1 MDELLL
7 RHLRGQT
14 TEKEDAAIDAWLK
27 RSVDNGRALAEL
39 RRMLEAGRTADARLD
54 PGDPPAAPDVIW
66 RAEARVAP
74 VGSRRLKPVRPRS
87 RPRLRFLGG
96 LAAAAV
102 AALTAVGLWNAL
114 GTSGEATQAPL
125 VAATAPGETEIVRL
139 DDGSVI
145 RLGPESHLT
154 AVAGEAAREATLQ
167 GEAFFAIETD
177 ARRPFRIA
185 TAAGT
190 AQVLGTRFHLAAS
203 ANELAVT
210 VVEGRVA
217 LAGPGQEV
225 QVGAGQTTSLVRGRP
240 APVEAAAPI
249 EAVAE
254 WMAGFL
260 IFHDTPL
267 RVAREEI
274 GKQYG
279 IEVAVDDQALLDR
292 TLTMWFD
299 SKSLEEVMT
308 VVCSVVDAQCSMGGG
323 VVRMKG
329 DGAGDGS

>member
-14 TEKEDAAIDAWLK
+14 TEKEDASVDAWLK
-27 RSVDNGRALAEL
+27 RSADNGRALAEL
-39 RRMLEAGRTADARLD
+39 RRMLEAGRTVDSRLD

-74 VGSRRLKPVRPRS
+74 VGSRRLRPM

-96 LAAAAV
+96 MAAAAV
-102 AALTAVGLWNAL
+102 AAVTAVGLWNAL
-114 GTSGEATQAPL
+114 GTSGEAPQAPL
-125 VAATAPGETEIVRL
+125 VVATAPGETEIVRL

-154 AVAGEAAREATLQ
+154 ALVGGAAREATLQ

-177 ARRPFRIA
+177 ARQPFRIV

-203 ANELAVT
+203 ADELAVT

-217 LAGPGQEV
+217 LAGPGQEI
-225 QVGAGQTTSLVRGRP
+225 QVEAGQTTSLVRGRP
-240 APVEAAAPI
+240 ASVEPAAPI

-254 WMAGFL
+254 WMDGFL

-274 GKQYG
+274 AKQYR
-279 IEVAVDDQALLDR
+279 IEVAVDDEALLDR

-329 DGAGDGS
+329 AGGGDGS

>member
-14 TEKEDAAIDAWLK
+14 TETENASVDAWLK
-27 RSVDNGRALAEL
+27 RSADNRRALAEL
-39 RRMLEAGRTADARLD
+39 RRMLEAGRTADSRLD
-54 PGDPPAAPDVIW
+54 PGDPPPATDVIW
-66 RAEARVAP
+66 QAEARVAA
-74 VGSRRLKPVRPRS
+74 VGSRRLKPLRPKL
-87 RPRLRFLGG
+87 RLRFLGG

-114 GTSGEATQAPL
+114 GPSGEAMQAPL
-125 VAATAPGETEIVRL
+125 VAATAAGETEIVRL

-154 AVAGEAAREATLQ
+154 ALAGGAAREATLQ

-177 ARRPFRIA
+177 ARRPFRIV

-203 ANELAVT
+203 ADELAVT

-217 LAGPGQEV
+217 LAGSGQEV
-225 QVGAGQTTSLVRGRP
+225 QVEAGQTTSLVRGRP
-240 APVEAAAPI
+240 APVEAAAAI
-249 EAVAE
+249 EEVAE
-254 WMAGFL
+254 WMDGFL

-267 RVAREEI
+267 RVVREEI

-323 VVRMKG
+323 VVRMKSAG
-329 DGAGDGS
+329 GGDGS

>member
-14 TEKEDAAIDAWLK
+14 TETEDASVDAWLK
-27 RSVDNGRALAEL
+27 RSAENRRALAEL
-39 RRMLEAGRTADARLD
+39 RRMLEAGRTADSRLD
-54 PGDPPAAPDVIW
+54 PGDPPPATDVIW

-74 VGSRRLKPVRPRS
+74 VGSRRLKPM

-125 VAATAPGETEIVRL
+125 VVATAPGETEIVRL

-154 AVAGEAAREATLQ
+154 ASAGGAAREATLQ

-177 ARRPFRIA
+177 ARRPFRIV

-203 ANELAVT
+203 ADELAVT

-225 QVGAGQTTSLVRGRP
+225 QVEAGQATSLVRGRP

-249 EAVAE
+249 EEVAE
-254 WMAGFL
+254 WMDGFL

-274 GKQYG
+274 AKQYG

-329 DGAGDGS
+329 AGGGDGS

>member
-14 TEKEDAAIDAWLK
+14 TETEDASVDAWLK
-27 RSVDNGRALAEL
+27 RSADNRRALAGL
-39 RRMLEAGRTADARLD
+39 RRMLEAGRTADSRLD
-54 PGDPPAAPDVIW
+54 PGDPPPAPDVIW
-66 RAEARVAP
+66 QAEARVAP
-74 VGSRRLKPVRPRS
+74 VGSRGLKPP
-87 RPRLRFLGG
+87 RPRLRFLAGM
-96 LAAAAV
+96 AAATV
-102 AALTAVGLWNAL
+102 AAVTAVGLWNAL

-125 VAATAPGETEIVRL
+125 VVATAPGETEIVRL

-154 AVAGEAAREATLQ
+154 AFVGGAVREATLQ

-177 ARRPFRIA
+177 ARRLFRIV

-203 ANELAVT
+203 ADELAVT

-240 APVEAAAPI
+240 SPVEQAAAI
-249 EAVAE
+249 EEVAA
-254 WMAGFL
+254 WMDGFL

-274 GKQYG
+274 AKQFG
-279 IEVAVDDQALLDR
+279 IEVAVDDQALMDR

-329 DGAGDGS
+329 AGGGDGS

>member
-14 TEKEDAAIDAWLK
+14 TEKEDASVEAWLK
-27 RSVDNGRALAEL
+27 RSADNGRALAEL
-39 RRMLEAGRTADARLD
+39 RRMLEAGRTADSRLD
-54 PGDPPAAPDVIW
+54 PGDPPPAPDVIW

-74 VGSRRLKPVRPRS
+74 VGSRRLKPL
-87 RPRLRFLGG
+87 RPRLRLRYLGG
-96 LAAAAV
+96 MAAAAV
-102 AALTAVGLWNAL
+102 AVLTAVGLWNAL

-125 VAATAPGETEIVRL
+125 VVATAPGETEIVRL

-154 AVAGEAAREATLQ
+154 LAGGAVREATLQ

-177 ARRPFRIA
+177 ARRPFRIL

-203 ANELAVT
+203 ADELAVT

-217 LAGPGQEV
+217 LAGSGQEV

-240 APVEAAAPI
+240 APVEEAAAI

-274 GKQYG
+274 GRQYG

-329 DGAGDGS
+329 ADGGDGS

>member
-14 TEKEDAAIDAWLK
+14 TETEDASVDAWLK
-27 RSVDNGRALAEL
+27 RSAENKRALAEL
-39 RRMLEAGRTADARLD
+39 RRMLEAARTADSRLD
-54 PGDPPAAPDVIW
+54 PGDPPPASDVIW

-74 VGSRRLKPVRPRS
+74 VGSRRLKPL

-114 GTSGEATQAPL
+114 GTSGEAAQAPL

-145 RLGPESHLT
+145 RLGPGSHLT
-154 AVAGEAAREATLQ
+154 ASAGGAAREATLQ

-177 ARRPFRIA
+177 ARRPFRIV

-203 ANELAVT
+203 ADELAVT

-217 LAGPGQEV
+217 LAGSGQEV
-225 QVGAGQTTSLVRGRP
+225 QVEAGQTTSLVRGRST
-240 APVEAAAPI
+240 PVEEAAAI
-249 EAVAE
+249 EAIAE
-254 WMAGFL
+254 WMDGFL

-267 RVAREEI
+267 GVAREEI
-274 GKQYG
+274 AKQYG

-329 DGAGDGS
+329 AGSGDGS

>member
-14 TEKEDAAIDAWLK
+14 TETEDASVDAWLK
-27 RSVDNGRALAEL
+27 RSAENRRALAEL
-39 RRMLEAGRTADARLD
+39 RRMLEAGRTADSRLD
-54 PGDPPAAPDVIW
+54 PGDPPPATDVIW
-66 RAEARVAP
+66 RAEARVAM
-74 VGSRRLKPVRPRS
+74 VGSRRLKPM

-96 LAAAAV
+96 MAAAAV

-114 GTSGEATQAPL
+114 GPSGEATQAPL
-125 VAATAPGETEIVRL
+125 AVATAPGETEIVRL

-154 AVAGEAAREATLQ
+154 ASAGGAAREATLQ

-177 ARRPFRIA
+177 ARRPFRIV

-203 ANELAVT
+203 ADELAVT

-217 LAGPGQEV
+217 LAGSGQEV
-225 QVGAGQTTSLVRGRP
+225 QVEAGQTTSLVRGRP
-240 APVEAAAPI
+240 APVEEAAAI

-267 RVAREEI
+267 RVAKGEI
-274 GKQYG
+274 GRQYG

-329 DGAGDGS
+329 AGGGDGS